1 MVYQIEMAIISK
13 ILLRWYAE
21 NGRILPWRVNPKDGE
36 AGQNPDPYKIWISE
50 IMLQQTTVNTVIPY
64 FESFIKKWD
73 SIDKLSYADEGD
85 ILAFWAGLGYY
96 ARGRNL
102 LKCAKEL
109 SEKFDGKIPND
120 KKTLMELPGIG
131 EYTASAIRSI
141 AFGEREVVIDANIER
156 VVCRLFK
163 IEKPVNQSKKD
174 IKKYASQLFPKLH
187 SGDFAQAL
195 MDFANAV
202 CKPKKPNCNHCP
214 ISPSCL
220 SLKLGVVENIPA
232 KPVKKDKP
240 IRRGFVFFIKI
251 QPNSFLLERRPS
263 EGILGGLLGF
273 PTTEW
278 EVIKN
283 KPTLPCK
290 ANWTFT
296 KRLVTHQFSH
306 FKLELEIVLGEK
318 GTSKFDSSKYL
329 AVEKQN
335 FDLLSLPTLMRKV
348 YIKAIKL

>member
-21 NGRILPWRVNPKDGE
+21 NGRILPWRVNPKDAE

-50 IMLQQTTVNTVIPY
+50 IMLQQTNVTTVIPY
-64 FESFIKKWD
+64 FKRFIKKWD
-73 SIDKLSYADEGD
+73 CIDKLSDADEGD

-120 KKTLMELPGIG
+120 KKTLLALPGIG

-163 IEKPVNQSKKD
+163 IEKPVNESKKD
-174 IKKYASQLFPKLH
+174 IKKYASQIFPKLH

-220 SLKLGVVENIPA
+220 S
-232 KPVKKDKP
+232 
-240 IRRGFVFFIKI
+240 
-251 QPNSFLLERRPS
+251 
-263 EGILGGLLGF
+263 
-273 PTTEW
+273 
-278 EVIKN
+278 
-283 KPTLPCK
+283 
-290 ANWTFT
+290 
-296 KRLVTHQFSH
+296 
-306 FKLELEIVLGEK
+306 
-318 GTSKFDSSKYL
+318 
-329 AVEKQN
+329 
-335 FDLLSLPTLMRKV
+335 
-348 YIKAIKL
+348 

>member
-1 MVYQIEMAIISK
+1 MVYQIEMAIISE
-13 ILLRWYAE
+13 ILLRWYGE
-21 NGRILPWRVNPKDGE
+21 NGRSLPWRVNPKDAE

-64 FESFIKKWD
+64 FNRFIKKWN
-73 SIDKLSYADEGD
+73 SIEKLSQADEDD

-96 ARGRNL
+96 ARARNL

-109 SEKFDGKIPND
+109 SEKFDGKIPNH
-120 KKTLMELPGIG
+120 KKTLLELPGIG

-202 CKPKKPNCNHCP
+202 CKPKKPNCNYCP
-214 ISPSCL
+214 IAKSCL
-220 SLKLGVVENIPA
+220 SLELGVVGNIPA

-240 IRRGFVFFIKI
+240 IRRGFVFFIKV

-263 EGILGGLLGF
+263 KGILGGLMGF

-278 EVIKN
+278 DVIKN
-283 KPTLPCK
+283 KPNLPLK
-290 ANWTFT
+290 AKWTFT
-296 KRLVTHQFSH
+296 KQIVTHQFSH

-318 GTSKFDSSKYL
+318 RNSKFDSSKYL
-329 AVEKQN
+329 AVEQQS
-335 FDLLSLPTLMRKV
+335 FDLMTLPTLMRKV
-348 YIKAIKL
+348 YTKAIEL

>member
-1 MVYQIEMAIISK
+1 MHSIVCQTSRSDT
-13 ILLRWYAE
+13 LLDWYDHHA
-21 NGRILPWRVNPKDGE
+21 RIMPWRVSPEERRKGVM
-36 AGQNPDPYKIWISE
+36 PDAYKVWLSE

-64 FESFIKKWD
+64 FKKFIKKWD
-73 SIDKLSYADEGD
+73 RIDKLSYADESD

-102 LKCAKEL
+102 LKCAREL
-109 SEKFDGKIPND
+109 SEKYDSKIPND
-120 KKTLMELPGIG
+120 KKTLLKLPGIG

-163 IEKPVNQSKKD
+163 IEKPVYQSKKD

-283 KPTLPCK
+283 KPTLPLNAK
-290 ANWTFT
+290 WTFT
-296 KRLVTHQFSH
+296 KQLVTHQFSH

-318 GTSKFDSSKYL
+318 LTSRFDSSKYL
-329 AVEKQN
+329 AVEQQN
-335 FDLLSLPTLMRKV
+335 FDLMTLPTLMRKV
-348 YIKAIKL
+348 YTKAIKL

>member
-1 MVYQIEMAIISK
+1 MAIISK

-21 NGRILPWRVNPKDGE
+21 NGRALPWRVNPKDAE

-64 FESFIKKWD
+64 FNRFIKKWD
-73 SIDKLSYADEGD
+73 NIEQLSYADEAD
-85 ILAFWAGLGYY
+85 ILTFWAGLGYY

-109 SEKFDGKIPND
+109 SKKFDGKIPND

-141 AFGEREVVIDANIER
+141 AFGEREVVIDSNIER

-163 IEKPVNQSKKD
+163 IEKPVNQSKKE
-174 IKKYASQLFPKLH
+174 IKKYASQIFPKLR

-202 CKPKKPNCNHCP
+202 CKPKKPNCSHCP
-214 ISPSCL
+214 IATSCL
-220 SLKLGVVENIPA
+220 SLELDVVENIPA
-232 KPVKKDKP
+232 KAVKKDKL
-240 IRRGFVFFIKI
+240 IRRGFVFFIKVH
-251 QPNSFLLERRPS
+251 PNIFLLERRPS
-263 EGILGGLLGF
+263 EGILGGLMGF

-278 EVIKN
+278 EVIKI
-283 KPTLPCK
+283 KPTLPFK
-290 ANWTFT
+290 AKWTFT
-296 KRLVTHQFSH
+296 KEIVTHQFSH

-318 GTSKFDSSKYL
+318 INSKFDSSKYL
-329 AVEKQN
+329 AVEQQS
-335 FDLLSLPTLMRKV
+335 FDLTILPTLMRKV
-348 YIKAIKL
+348 YTKAIKL

>member
-13 ILLRWYAE
+13 ILLRWYSE
-21 NGRILPWRVNPKDGE
+21 NGRTLPWRVNPEDAE
-36 AGQNPDPYKIWISE
+36 AGKNPDPYKIWISE

-64 FESFIKKWD
+64 YKSFIKKWD
-73 SIDKLSYADEGD
+73 SIDKLSCADEND

-120 KKTLMELPGIG
+120 KKTLLELPGIG

-202 CKPKKPNCNHCP
+202 CKPKKPNCNNCP
-214 ISPSCL
+214 IATSCL
-220 SLKLGVVENIPA
+220 SLELGVVENIPA

-240 IRRGFVFFIKI
+240 IRKGFVFFIKV

-263 EGILGGLLGF
+263 EGILGGLMGF

-278 EVIKN
+278 EIIKN
-283 KPTLPCK
+283 KPTLPLK
-290 ANWTFT
+290 AKWTFT
-296 KRLVTHQFSH
+296 KQLVTHQFSH

-318 GTSKFDSSKYL
+318 VTSKFDGSKYL
-329 AVEKQN
+329 AVEQQG
-335 FDLLSLPTLMRKV
+335 FDLMTLPALMRKV
-348 YIKAIKL
+348 YTKAIKL

>member
-1 MVYQIEMAIISK
+1 MIYQIEMAIISK
-13 ILLRWYAE
+13 ILLRWYSE
-21 NGRILPWRVNPKDGE
+21 NGRTLPWRVNPEDAE
-36 AGQNPDPYKIWISE
+36 AGKNPDPYKIWISE

-64 FESFIKKWD
+64 YKSFIKKWD
-73 SIDKLSYADEGD
+73 SIDKLSCADEND

-163 IEKPVNQSKKD
+163 IEKPVNKSKKD

-202 CKPKKPNCNHCP
+202 CKPKKPNCNNCP
-214 ISPSCL
+214 IATSCL
-220 SLKLGVVENIPA
+220 SLELGVVENIPA

-240 IRRGFVFFIKI
+240 KKKGFVFFIKI

-263 EGILGGLLGF
+263 EGILGGLMGF

-278 EVIKN
+278 EIIKN
-283 KPTLPCK
+283 KPTLPLK
-290 ANWTFT
+290 AKWTFT
-296 KRLVTHQFSH
+296 KQLVTHQFSH

-318 GTSKFDSSKYL
+318 VTSKVDSSKYL
-329 AVEKQN
+329 AVEQQS
-335 FDLLSLPTLMRKV
+335 FDLMTLPALMRKV
-348 YIKAIKL
+348 YTKAIKL

>member
-1 MVYQIEMAIISK
+1 MQAAYLNQLSEKFSNAGLSVLGVNSNKPK
-13 ILLRWYAE
+13 ILNQVR
-21 NGRILPWRVNPKDGE
+21 PWINKRKISYDICV
-36 AGQNPDPYKIWISE
+36 DPSGK
-50 IMLQQTTVNTVIPY
+50 
-64 FESFIKKWD
+64 
-73 SIDKLSYADEGD
+73 
-85 ILAFWAGLGYY
+85 
-96 ARGRNL
+96 
-102 LKCAKEL
+102 L

-283 KPTLPCK
+283 KPTLPLNAK
-290 ANWTFT
+290 WTFT
-296 KRLVTHQFSH
+296 KQLVTHQFSH
-306 FKLELEIVLGEK
+306 FKLELEIVIGEK
-318 GTSKFDSSKYL
+318 ETSEFDNSKYL
-329 AVEKQN
+329 TVEHQN
-335 FDLLSLPTLMRKV
+335 LDLMSLPTLMRKV
-348 YIKAIKL
+348 YDHATNH